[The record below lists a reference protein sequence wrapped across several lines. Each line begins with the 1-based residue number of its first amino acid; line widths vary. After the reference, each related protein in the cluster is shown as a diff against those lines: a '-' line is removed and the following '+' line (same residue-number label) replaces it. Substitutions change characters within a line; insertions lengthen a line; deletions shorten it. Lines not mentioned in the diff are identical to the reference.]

1 MTEKHYSITS
11 YKDGLGQMPGQ
22 SDQVRSGLDIEGLLD
37 IILKVSSALTESN
50 FCKTWKERK

>member
-1 MTEKHYSITS
+1 MSQMTEKHYSITS

-50 FCKTWKERK
+50 FCKT